1 MHMLLKHE
9 TASILLKAL
18 DQIAFVMNNPSLVD
32 ALLANAVQTRMRIAE
47 SSMCRPHSV
56 WPGSPSWVT
65 WDGPVNDEV
74 VMASDVTR
82 RSGTAVS

>member
-47 SSMCRPHSV
+47 SSMCRRHSA

-65 WDGPVNDEV
+65 WGR
-74 VMASDVTR
+74 TCQR
-82 RSGTAVS
+82 